1 MAVQLNH
8 PVLWVDLILKLGHNH
23 VNTLVEIVFETL
35 LTDARESEPQQR
47 AHSPWFAARRFYAYR
62 EMPSGLTAGI
72 GSHT

>member
-47 AHSPWFAARRFYAYR
+47 VHSPWFR
-62 EMPSGLTAGI
+62 EIPFGLTAGI